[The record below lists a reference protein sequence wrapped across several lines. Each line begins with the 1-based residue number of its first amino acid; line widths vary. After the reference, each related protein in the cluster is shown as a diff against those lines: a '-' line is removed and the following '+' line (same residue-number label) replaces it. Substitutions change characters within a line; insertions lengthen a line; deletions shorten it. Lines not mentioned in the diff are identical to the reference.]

1 MEDLRINATSTTP
14 RISFSINGIMEIQGK
29 SVPDAESNFWN
40 LVSEWFQLYMY
51 TPASKTIFKL
61 QIDYLNISS
70 SKQVLY
76 LLYLLNELK
85 ERGLEAEVLW
95 FFNSNDV
102 DMQEVGRDYENMV
115 KVPFSFL
122 KIQEAVLS

>member
-14 RISFSINGIMEIQGK
+14 KISFSRDGIMEIQGK
-29 SVPDAESNFWN
+29 SIPDSESNFWN
-40 LVSEWFQLYMY
+40 LVSEWFRFYMF

-70 SKQVLY
+70 SKEVLH
-76 LLYLLNELK
+76 LLYRLNELK

-95 FFNSNDV
+95 TFNANDL
-102 DMQEVGRDYENMV
+102 DMYEVGKDYEHMV

-122 KIQEAVLS
+122 KVQEPILS

>member
-14 RISFSINGIMEIQGK
+14 RISFSQNGTLEIQGK
-29 SVPDAESNFWN
+29 SIPDAESNFWN

-51 TPASKTIFKL
+51 TPALKTTFKL

-70 SKQVLY
+70 SKEVLH
-76 LLYLLNELK
+76 LLYRLNELNEK
-85 ERGLEAEVLW
+85 GLEAEVIW
-95 FFNSNDV
+95 SYNANDI
-102 DMQEVGRDYENMV
+102 DMQEVGKDYEHMV

-122 KIQEAVLS
+122 KIEEAVLS